1 MAEPLDPRVQ
11 YARDMQQMYR
21 NVFGTAEGRI
31 VLGDILSV
39 AGFGDKLDANSPAQ
53 VSWYN
58 FAIELARLAGAFD
71 ALYQQLGMT
80 KEN

>member
-1 MAEPLDPRVQ
+1 MPEHLSPEQQRAK
-11 YARDMQQMYR
+11 DMMQRYR

-39 AGFGDKLDANSPAQ
+39 AGFGEKLDPDRPAE

-58 FAIELARLAGAFD
+58 CAIEIARLAGAFD
-71 ALYQQLGMT
+71 PIYRNLGMT
-80 KEN
+80 EKE